1 MNQSDKNGRCL
12 RLRNY
17 PDISVKSG
25 TFPAYENQP
34 SMIFSCLQ
42 LLLFTIKEYFS
53 FSPARLPLNIILW
66 DILTQFKILTVLKY
80 LRCIL
85 HWELWSEQNS
95 GQKFQVTHFAR
106 EHISSNSPNT
116 LQTSNVWINMSCLH
130 PIRTWFFVT
139 CLCLDVPDGVHRSAI
154 FGESLPVS
162 GN

>member
-1 MNQSDKNGRCL
+1 MNQSDQNGLCL

-42 LLLFTIKEYFS
+42 LLFFTIKEYFS

-80 LRCIL
+80 LRCML

-106 EHISSNSPNT
+106 EHIRLTVLTHN
-116 LQTSNVWINMSCLH
+116 SNVWTNMSCLH

-139 CLCLDVPDGVHRSAI
+139 CLRLDVPDGVHRSAI